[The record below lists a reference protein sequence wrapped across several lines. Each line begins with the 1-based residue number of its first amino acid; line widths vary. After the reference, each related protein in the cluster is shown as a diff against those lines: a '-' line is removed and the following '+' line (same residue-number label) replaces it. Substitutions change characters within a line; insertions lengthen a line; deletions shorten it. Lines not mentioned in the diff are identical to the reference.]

1 MYILYSYVFQIK
13 AMERR
18 GIELY
23 SDTLA
28 ALSVGHSNSSQLDW
42 AEELLERMSE
52 IKPKH
57 IRVFNALLSGCAIMV
72 MH

>member
-1 MYILYSYVFQIK
+1 
-13 AMERR
+13 MERR
-18 GIELY
+18 GIGLY

-28 ALSVGHSNSSQLDW
+28 ALSVGHSNSSQLDL
-42 AEELLERMSE
+42 AEELLERISD

-57 IRVFNALLSGCAIMV
+57 IRAFNALLSGCAIMV

>member
-1 MYILYSYVFQIK
+1 
-13 AMERR
+13 MEIR

-28 ALSVGHSNSSQLDW
+28 ALSVGYSDSSQLDL
-42 AEELLERMSE
+42 AEDLLERISE

-57 IRVFNALLSGCAIMV
+57 IRAFNALLSGCAIMV